1 MIRVPVTAHSQTI
14 SFGELEVIRE
24 LGSPAGI
31 VDFPYD
37 VSPDES
43 QIALMDVAYPDPPV
57 QMFVTNW
64 PKLLLD

>member
-1 MIRVPVTAHSQTI
+1 MIRVPVTADSTTI
-14 SFGELEVIRE
+14 SFGEHEVIRE
-24 LGSPAGI
+24 LGSPADI
-31 VDFPYD
+31 IRFPYD

-43 QIALMDVAYPDPPV
+43 QIALIDVAYPDPPV